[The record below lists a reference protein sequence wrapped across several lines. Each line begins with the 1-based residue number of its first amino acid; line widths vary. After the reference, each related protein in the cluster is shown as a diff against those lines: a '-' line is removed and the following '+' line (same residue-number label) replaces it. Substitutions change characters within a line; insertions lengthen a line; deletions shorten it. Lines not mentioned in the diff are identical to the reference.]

1 MDHHENC
8 ISTERIISPALSEE
22 KITFRSPTNTERLGN
37 VGELLSSG
45 LPFAFDTLHQRTKK
59 EDFICFAKRSHEK
72 MTPVHKQESIPG
84 RSVCL
89 EALSVSRHH
98 CHHHLHMSQRHTGN
112 QPLKQLFLTSPEVRP
127 EKGKEGLPG
136 PDYLQGY
143 NSGLP
148 EKLPRAD
155 CSRHG
160 GLDWKF
166 APHRRSAE
174 KD

>member
-1 MDHHENC
+1 MLC
-8 ISTERIISPALSEE
+8 RISTS
-22 KITFRSPTNTERLGN
+22 KK
-37 VGELLSSG
+37 
-45 LPFAFDTLHQRTKK
+45 AFQDGA
-59 EDFICFAKRSHEK
+59 C
-72 MTPVHKQESIPG
+72 V
-84 RSVCL
+84 

-98 CHHHLHMSQRHTGN
+98 CHHHLHMSQHHTGN
-112 QPLKQLFLTSPEVRP
+112 QPVAQSWMG
-127 EKGKEGLPG
+127 KGKEGLPG
-136 PDYLQGY
+136 PDDLQGY

-155 CSRHG
+155 CSRRG

>member
-1 MDHHENC
+1 
-8 ISTERIISPALSEE
+8 
-22 KITFRSPTNTERLGN
+22 
-37 VGELLSSG
+37 
-45 LPFAFDTLHQRTKK
+45 
-59 EDFICFAKRSHEK
+59 

-98 CHHHLHMSQRHTGN
+98 CHHHLH
-112 QPLKQLFLTSPEVRP
+112 
-127 EKGKEGLPG
+127 KGKEGLPG

-155 CSRHG
+155 CSRRG